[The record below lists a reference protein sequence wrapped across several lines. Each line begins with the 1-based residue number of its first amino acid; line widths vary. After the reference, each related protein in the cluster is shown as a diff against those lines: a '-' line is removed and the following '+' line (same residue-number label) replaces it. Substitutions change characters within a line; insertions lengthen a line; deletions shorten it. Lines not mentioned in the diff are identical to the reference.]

1 MNDVLLTAAELR
13 ALARARVRLE
23 RVRGTLPGLHPS
35 PWAGLSLEFADH
47 RPYQEGDDY
56 RLIDWAVYAR
66 LGRLATKV
74 FAREAESPLYLL
86 LDTSASMAQG
96 HPSKMHAARRLAA
109 AFAFMAH
116 RSQDRFSI
124 HRLGEQ
130 RDDHLSPRRGK
141 GALVESFRMLSELQP
156 EGRRSLDEDLLRWAR
171 LSRAPGTCIVLS
183 DFLSPEGY
191 EKGLAALQHRQHQ
204 VRSVQLLA
212 DIDLDPPR
220 LGEVRLW
227 DVETRHSR
235 PLVLGR
241 EAWRSYQ
248 EALRTW
254 NEGLS
259 SACRKLGIEHFLFR
273 SDTSAVEAALTVSS
287 RRAV

>member
-1 MNDVLLTAAELR
+1 MNDVLLTDAELR

-23 RVRGTLPGLHPS
+23 KVRGTLPGLHPS
-35 PWAGLSLEFADH
+35 PWTGLSLEFADH

-56 RLIDWAVYAR
+56 RLIDWTVYAR
-66 LGRLATKV
+66 LGRLVTKV
-74 FAREAESPLYLL
+74 FSQEAESPLYLL
-86 LDTSASMAQG
+86 LDTSASMGQG
-96 HPSKMHAARRLAA
+96 HPSKLRTASRLAA

-124 HRLGEQ
+124 HRLGEE

-141 GALVESFRMLSELQP
+141 GALVESFRLLNHVQAVGS
-156 EGRRSLDEDLLRWAR
+156 RSLDEDLLRWAR
-171 LSRAPGTCIVLS
+171 ASRAPGTCVVLS

-191 EKGLAALQHRQHQ
+191 EKGLTALQHRPHQ
-204 VRSVQLLA
+204 VRAVQLLA
-212 DIDLDPPR
+212 EVDLDPPR

-227 DVETRHSR
+227 DVETRRSR

-248 EALRTW
+248 SALRKW

-259 SACRKLGIEHFLFR
+259 SVCRKLGVEHFMFR
-273 SDTSAVEAALTVSS
+273 SDAAPVEAALTVSA
-287 RRAV
+287 RRSL